1 MGIAAN
7 RRLSTRIP
15 FRKRVKFGLSEPAF
29 VGYTFNL
36 SEGGVGI
43 KADRVFHPLSRI
55 MLHIYIDDETIRLE
69 GVVAWVSP
77 TLPGV
82 ISSMGV
88 KFSSRTDDIKRI
100 YQQRISH

>member
-1 MGIAAN
+1 MGIVTN

-15 FRKRVKFGLSEPAF
+15 FRKRVKFGTSEPAF

-36 SEGGVGI
+36 SEGGMGI

-55 MLHIYIDDETIRLE
+55 TVQMYIEDEIIKLE
-69 GVVAWVSP
+69 GVVVWVSP
-77 TLPGV
+77 TLPGI

-88 KFSSRTDDIKRI
+88 KFSSRTDDIRRI